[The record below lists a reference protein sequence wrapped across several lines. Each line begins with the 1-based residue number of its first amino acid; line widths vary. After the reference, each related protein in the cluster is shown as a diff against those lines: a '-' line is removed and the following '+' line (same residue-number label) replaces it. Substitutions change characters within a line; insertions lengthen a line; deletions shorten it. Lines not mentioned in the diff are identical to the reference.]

1 MADPAKFKS
10 VSVSMPTYKILKY
23 LSEGKVTEADLT
35 ISKTIELL
43 AKKEGK
49 KNGYKNGKV
58 VKEIC
63 KECKGNGYVRV
74 PYHLAKEE
82 IWADCDECD
91 SEGEIVVEKH
101 HLI

>member
-10 VSVSMPTYKILKY
+10 VSVSVPTYKILKY

-49 KNGYKNGKV
+49 KMDIKTVKV

-63 KECKGNGYVRV
+63 KDCKGNGFIRV
-74 PYHLAKEE
+74 PYEE
-82 IWADCDECD
+82 AYEEMWANCDTCEN
-91 SEGEIVVEKH
+91 EGEIVVEKYN
-101 HLI
+101 II

>member
-23 LSEGKVTEADLT
+23 LSAGKVTEADLT

-49 KNGYKNGKV
+49 KNGYKNRK
-58 VKEIC
+58 
-63 KECKGNGYVRV
+63 
-74 PYHLAKEE
+74 
-82 IWADCDECD
+82 
-91 SEGEIVVEKH
+91 SE
-101 HLI
+101 

>member
-1 MADPAKFKS
+1 MADPAKYKS
-10 VSVSMPTYKILKY
+10 VSVNVPTYKILKY

-49 KNGYKNGKV
+49 KMDIRTVKV

-63 KECKGNGYVRV
+63 KDCKGNGFIRV
-74 PYHLAKEE
+74 PYEE
-82 IWADCDECD
+82 AYEEMWANCDTCEN
-91 SEGEIVVEKH
+91 EGEIVVEKYN
-101 HLI
+101 II

>member
-23 LSEGKVTEADLT
+23 LSAGKVTEADLT

-43 AKKEGK
+43 AKISAELRPELCR
-49 KNGYKNGKV
+49 YQ
-58 VKEIC
+58 
-63 KECKGNGYVRV
+63 
-74 PYHLAKEE
+74 
-82 IWADCDECD
+82 WADCDTCD

-101 HLI
+101 YLI